1 MMFFASLK
9 MMLLVSLAMMR
20 CLPLCARRHTS
31 LGVAVI
37 IGTANIICR
46 RQTSF
51 KKRTFVLVD
60 KSAFFVGR
68 GRRIRTRDPRFWR
81 PVLYQL
87 SYTPTWTSVLY
98 HTLVN
103 KSRCKP
109 CISSATCCGISS
121 MRSIVYHHCE
131 SDTTCGWW
139 YTPAAMIYTLKRDA
153 YRLRY
158 LASFVVFGRRIA
170 NMPLLSQW
178 IKKWLQFCIKITVI
192 FWCGWRDFRPWRP

>member
-68 GRRIRTRDPRFWR
+68 GRRIPYSASLRSKFVLRSTTAFCRAKTPNIAPVHRFAVSGSLDQSLCQTEKPTAYGDGLLLFGRGRRIRTRDPRFWR

-87 SYTPTWTSVLY
+87 SYTP
-98 HTLVN
+98 
-103 KSRCKP
+103 
-109 CISSATCCGISS
+109 
-121 MRSIVYHHCE
+121 VYGFFRNIC
-131 SDTTCGWW
+131 
-139 YTPAAMIYTLKRDA
+139 YY
-153 YRLRY
+153 
-158 LASFVVFGRRIA
+158 
-170 NMPLLSQW
+170 
-178 IKKWLQFCIKITVI
+178 IT
-192 FWCGWRDFRPWRP
+192 FLF